1 MRRGKKDTAL
11 QKMQSVANA
20 ELVFIIIIIILH
32 GEIAVDDIS
41 AFICYILHFFYE
53 LDGVFSPLCL
63 SHYNK
68 KKEQRKERKKNLKQ
82 T

>member
-1 MRRGKKDTAL
+1 
-11 QKMQSVANA
+11 MQSVANA

-41 AFICYILHFFYE
+41 AFICYIWPFFMS
-53 LDGVFSPLCL
+53 LMVFLARFAC
-63 SHYNK
+63 HTIK